1 MLSLLNQLGVN
12 SSVTLPIVAAIPTAE
27 CYFAT
32 RPVNAGGAK
41 ASPRVL
47 LRESLRSSATRLDQ
61 MVIDVINWQPDR
73 RAVAGIVAAPTARI
87 DLIREAIGRTKHS
100 LQRLEPAASC
110 LVAVTP
116 DVEGRERRSSL
127 TTRVFLGNDRMLAVM
142 SRGNKP
148 IHWQVFPLPAGDEAT
163 GIVSAIRSLETAAG
177 ACGLDRTPDAV
188 VIHGRPELRTLID
201 QQWLTKNVQNDFR
214 WLESPALHGSEIAQA
229 AVERFLAVDDDGFDL
244 VRQHREPLQLRR
256 VVPYREIALY
266 LTAAC
271 LLATVLWMRSGNLQ
285 HQYTSMIASAP
296 AMLADNQDPQTERDR
311 LNARATAISQFMDKR
326 VLWSGLLGDITR
338 VLPEGTRLTVIR
350 GSSPMSQ
357 KRKKQVKTSP
367 TTLILDA
374 ECILDRDGNLPP
386 SLDTLPEKVKSIE
399 SVAKHFKRVEIS
411 DVRRTQS
418 PETGVIGAEFTV
430 ILTNDTKGAG

>member
-1 MLSLLNQLGVN
+1 MTTISDVRSNSDAIGILFGQQELDGCRATQTMFGSVRYRRASARIVDGDLDAALLSLLNQLGVN

-110 LVAVTP
+110 LVAVAP

-127 TTRVFLGNDRMLAVM
+127 TTRVFLGNHRMLAVM

-229 AVERFLAVDDDGFDL
+229 AVERFLAADDDGFDL

-256 VVPYREIALY
+256 VVPVPGNRSLPDRGVSAGYRLVDASPEMQY
-266 LTAAC
+266 
-271 LLATVLWMRSGNLQ
+271 
-285 HQYTSMIASAP
+285 QYTSMIASAP
-296 AMLADNQDPQTERDR
+296 AMLADNQDPKPNE
-311 LNARATAISQFMDKR
+311 
-326 VLWSGLLGDITR
+326 
-338 VLPEGTRLTVIR
+338 TV
-350 GSSPMSQ
+350 
-357 KRKKQVKTSP
+357 
-367 TTLILDA
+367 
-374 ECILDRDGNLPP
+374 
-386 SLDTLPEKVKSIE
+386 
-399 SVAKHFKRVEIS
+399 
-411 DVRRTQS
+411 
-418 PETGVIGAEFTV
+418 
-430 ILTNDTKGAG
+430 